1 MAVSI
6 SRKVGLWTPRVSVGP
21 SNIEHMFESSSP
33 SELVGE
39 IEECNHAESV
49 VIARRMAAI
58 AALLWHRTGEAED
71 APSADPGY
79 ALITGFARTSAE
91 VSAAMNMSPMAAS
104 QIVGHAEALDTRLPR
119 VARLL
124 AEGRID
130 WRTVQL
136 IIARTELVNGE
147 LMEQLD
153 RSMAERIVSWQWWS
167 RRRIINAVDAAVRV
181 IDPEAAK
188 ERRVTAD
195 TARNLSITA
204 LPYGMAQVRGSLP
217 APAASIIDKRLS
229 ELAASVCPRDTRST
243 AQRRADALLALGEG
257 RTLACDCNRTDCP
270 LRGIDGPPPPPRFVI
285 NVIATE
291 ETVQGCSEQPGYL
304 EGYGVI
310 DADQVRQLAESA
322 ALRLLAEPEVSAAEA
337 LRYQPSAALERW
349 IRCRDLT
356 CCFPGCDRPAW
367 AADIDHTQPFNHAR
381 PSTGG
386 LTVPG
391 GIKCFCR

>member
-1 MAVSI
+1 
-6 SRKVGLWTPRVSVGP
+6 
-21 SNIEHMFESSSP
+21 
-33 SELVGE
+33 
-39 IEECNHAESV
+39 
-49 VIARRMAAI
+49 
-58 AALLWHRTGEAED
+58 
-71 APSADPGY
+71 
-79 ALITGFARTSAE
+79 
-91 VSAAMNMSPMAAS
+91 
-104 QIVGHAEALDTRLPR
+104 
-119 VARLL
+119 
-124 AEGRID
+124 
-130 WRTVQL
+130 
-136 IIARTELVNGE
+136 
-147 LMEQLD
+147 
-153 RSMAERIVSWQWWS
+153 
-167 RRRIINAVDAAVRV
+167 VRV

-204 LPYGMAQVRGSLP
+204 LPNDMAQVRGSLP

-229 ELAASVCPRDTRST
+229 ELAASVCPHDTRST

-270 LRGIDGPPPPPRFVI
+270 MRGVDGPPAPPRFVI

-322 ALRLLAEPEVSAAEA
+322 AFRLLAEPEVSAAEA

-356 CCFPGCDRPAW
+356 CRFPGCDRPAW

-391 GIKCFCR
+391 GIKCFCRATSSAQDVRPANSPGSSQPGLFERG